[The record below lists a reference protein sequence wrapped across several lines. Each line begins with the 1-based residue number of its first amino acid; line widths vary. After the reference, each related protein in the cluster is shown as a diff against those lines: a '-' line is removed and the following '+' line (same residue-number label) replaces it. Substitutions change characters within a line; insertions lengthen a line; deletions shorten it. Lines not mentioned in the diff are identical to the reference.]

1 MSAAGGGDWHCL
13 SQRLF
18 FVVAQEADECKAFEH
33 AADLSSIE
41 KGN

>member
-18 FVVAQEADECKAFEH
+18 FVAQEAGECKAFEH